1 MAKQLL
7 KEGPAWVSS
16 LQVNIK
22 EEAIITKKIV
32 RDCLLVNKIDLSV
45 PNKLIIACNTAH
57 SQCEVSK
64 EKTEK
69 ELLESFAC
77 LITLAV

>member
-7 KEGPAWVSS
+7 KEGPARVSS
-16 LQVNIK
+16 FQVNIK

-32 RDCLLVNKIDLSV
+32 RDRLLANKIDLSI
-45 PNKLIIACNTAH
+45 PNKLIIACNTTH
-57 SQCEVSK
+57 SQYEVSK